1 MDALVGMVGTVAGIF
16 TLGTPLWQ
24 IAVRAVVVYAAVL
37 LGFRIFGKRE
47 VGQMELSDLVLLIQL
62 ILVAGLSL
70 IVSMAN
76 LFFRDVKYLMTFV
89 LQLWFFA
96 TNVMYPI
103 KFEQHPALNWVSRAN
118 PMIAILNAYRDC
130 LMGEELH
137 DPVGLA
143 VAAGVAVV
151 VLLGGWRV
159 FHQAEFKF
167 AEYV

>member
-1 MDALVGMVGTVAGIF
+1 MHQLRIPISVPGALCVVAVKDAHVRPGPML
-16 TLGTPLWQ
+16 TLIP
-24 IAVRAVVVYAAVL
+24 VVLA
-37 LGFRIFGKRE
+37 
-47 VGQMELSDLVLLIQL
+47 IQL
-62 ILVAGLSL
+62 LLVAGLTL

-103 KFEQHPALNWVSRAN
+103 KFKQHPSLNWVASAN

-130 LMGEELH
+130 LQGNRLH
-137 DPVGLA
+137 DPAGLA
-143 VAAGVAVV
+143 ISAGIALV